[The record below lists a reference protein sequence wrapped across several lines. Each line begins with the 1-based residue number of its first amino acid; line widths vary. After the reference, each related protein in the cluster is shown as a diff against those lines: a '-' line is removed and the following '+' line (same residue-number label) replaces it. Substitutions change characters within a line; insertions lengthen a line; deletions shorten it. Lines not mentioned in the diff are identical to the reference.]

1 MPTTVIKNAA
11 WVVAWDAGAGSHVYR
26 RDVDVAFDDRILFIG
41 RGFAGAAERVVAG
54 EGLCVIPGLVD
65 IHAHP
70 HHEPLYRGI
79 REEHGVP
86 GMYMTGLYERSQAL
100 SAPDD
105 EARAASAEFAFAELL
120 QCGVTSLVDI
130 SAPWDGWIEL
140 FAKSGLRGFLAPG
153 YASAR
158 WFMKDDHELHYAW
171 DEKRGRAGFE
181 RALAVIDRAAAH
193 PCGRLSGVVSPMQI
207 DTCTEDLLRDSRA
220 AARERGLPFTLHV
233 AQSVVEVREMIR
245 RHGKTPIQWAAE
257 LDLLG
262 PGAILGHALFL
273 DTHSWVRWW
282 TRRDL
287 DLLAAGGCAVAHCP
301 TPFARYGQMMENFGD
316 YRRAGVVMGLG
327 TDCSPQPGRRDAQ
340 GGGLGAHR
348 GARHQDGIDCRP
360 VPCRHGR
367 RRRRAAARRSRPPRP
382 GHEGGPGFARP
393 CLPADAAGA
402 RPAERLRLPRRRPRR
417 ARCLRRRRPGGRRRP
432 LHHPRPARRRR
443 PAARRAAAH
452 GSGRPRPRLSRPQRR
467 RDHAAKPATIPLIS
481 PSAPPVPKSRT
492 RANSRSPRAP
502 RRGRTSASN
511 FAHMSSQPIGLPGW
525 PLPTGMWRSAPLP
538 SANSSASRASV

>member
-41 RGFAGAAERVVAG
+41 RGFAGAADRVVAG

-282 TRRDL
+282 TRCDL

-327 TDCSPQPGRRDAQ
+327 TDCSPHNLVEEMRKAAVLARIAARDIKTVSTADLFHAATV
-340 GGGLGAHR
+340 GG
-348 GARHQDGIDCRP
+348 
-360 VPCRHGR
+360 
-367 RRRRAAARRSRPPRP
+367 AAALLRDDLGRLAP
-382 GHEGGPGFARP
+382 GMKADLVLLDLACPQMQPARDPLRAFVYHAADRAVRDVFVDGVQVVAGGRCTTLDQP
-393 CLPADAAGA
+393 AAGA
-402 RPAERLRLPRRRPRR
+402 RL
-417 ARCLRRRRPGGRRRP
+417 
-432 LHHPRPARRRR
+432 
-443 PAARRAAAH
+443 RAAQQRMEAAAP
-452 GSGRPRPRLSRPQRR
+452 GRDYL
-467 RDHAAKPATIPLIS
+467 
-481 PSAPPVPKSRT
+481 
-492 RANSRSPRAP
+492 
-502 RRGRTSASN
+502 G
-511 FAHMSSQPIGLPGW
+511 
-525 PLPTGMWRSAPLP
+525 RSADEITPLSLP
-538 SANSSASRASV
+538 LSP